1 MNSDIS
7 EGETEV
13 AVDSAELAGMVES
26 NPELDIMPDLLAPG
40 SEIADRYRIVRLLG
54 QGGMGSVYLAEHM
67 TIGKEVAIKTLSL
80 DYARRKSL
88 RERFLREA
96 RSASQIRHPNV
107 VDITDFGSTK
117 EGAPFIAM
125 EYLDGEDLK
134 QTLDREGRLPFE
146 RARHLIVQICRAL
159 QAAHDKGFI
168 HRDVKPANCFRIEHG
183 GVPDFIKVVDFGIAK
198 TTVGT
203 TDASELTKTGVI
215 VGTAAYMSPE
225 QARGDADIDA
235 RADVYSLGV
244 IMFVMLT
251 GRLPYQSTTP
261 LGMITKHMTEPVP
274 SLRKVAPEAK
284 LSSAVDAI
292 VRKSLAKDRDQ
303 RWQSAAELAAAL
315 EKAHGFATIAVPVL
329 ARDQPKRR
337 MWIAGMFGSFAAIG
351 LGLLL
356 FMGWGG
362 WGDTDQAPSEP
373 AVVAEP
379 SEPAPIAAQTVKVKL
394 VGAPARANV
403 FVRGQDLG
411 PASEPFT
418 LDQTD
423 QTVSIEVVA
432 PGYERTTVVVVPLAD
447 LDVPVTL
454 VAKPAEP
461 EPTDPDPE
469 PSEPEPDPELQAEP
483 EPVAKTIK
491 KKPKPEPGD
500 KPEVDKEIGF

>member
-1 MNSDIS
+1 MHSDIS

-26 NPELDIMPDLLAPG
+26 NPELDVMPDLLEPG
-40 SEIADRYRIVRLLG
+40 SEIADRYRIIRLLG
-54 QGGMGSVYLAEHM
+54 SGGMGNVYLAEHI
-67 TIGKEVAIKTLSL
+67 TIGKQVAIKTLNI

-134 QTLDREGRLPFE
+134 QTLEREGRLPFE
-146 RARHLIVQICRAL
+146 RARHLILQICRAL

-168 HRDVKPANCFRIEHG
+168 HRDVKPANCFRIVHG

-198 TTVGT
+198 TTSGT
-203 TDASELTKTGVI
+203 GDASELTKTGVI

-251 GRLPYQSTTP
+251 GQLPFTSTTP
-261 LGMITKHMTEPVP
+261 LGLITKHMTEPVP
-274 SLRKVAPEAK
+274 SLRKVAPDAR
-284 LSSAVDAI
+284 LSSAVDSI
-292 VRKSLAKDRDQ
+292 VRKAMAKDRDE

-315 EKAHGFATIAVPVL
+315 EKANGVATLAVPVL
-329 ARDQPKRR
+329 PLERPSSRV
-337 MWIAGMFGSFAAIG
+337 WIAGVFAGLVALG

-356 FMGWGG
+356 FDGLAS
-362 WGDTDQAPSEP
+362 GDDPSPPADDAAVGSEP
-373 AVVAEP
+373 SVPVA
-379 SEPAPIAAQTVKVKL
+379 PAGGTTVKVSL
-394 VGAPARANV
+394 VGAPAQARV
-403 FVRGQDLG
+403 IVGGRDLG

-418 LDQTD
+418 LDKSD
-423 QTVSIEVVA
+423 QTVSIEVTA
-432 PGYERTTVVVVPLAD
+432 PGYERSSVAVVPLAD
-447 LDVPVTL
+447 LDVPVSL
-454 VAKPAEP
+454 VAKAEPPTEPPPPEP
-461 EPTDPDPE
+461 EPPE
-469 PSEPEPDPELQAEP
+469 PELPP

-491 KKPKPEPGD
+491 KKPKPEPD
-500 KPEVDKEIGF
+500 EKPEVDKELGF

>member
-1 MNSDIS
+1 MHSDIS

-13 AVDSAELAGMVES
+13 AVDSAELVGMVES
-26 NPELDIMPDLLAPG
+26 NPELDVMPDLLEPG
-40 SEIADRYRIVRLLG
+40 SEIADRYRIVRHLG
-54 QGGMGSVYLAEHM
+54 SGGMGNVYLAEHM
-67 TIGKEVAIKTLSL
+67 TIGKQVAIKTLSL

-146 RARHLIVQICRAL
+146 RARHLIIQICRAL

-198 TTVGT
+198 TTVGSA
-203 TDASELTKTGVI
+203 DASELTKTGVI

-251 GRLPYQSTTP
+251 GQLPYQSTTP

-274 SLRKVAPEAK
+274 SLRKVAPQAK

-292 VRKSLAKDRDQ
+292 VRKSLAKDRGE

-315 EKAHGFATIAVPVL
+315 EKAHGSATMAVPAL
-329 ARDQPKRR
+329 ALEQPTGRAW
-337 MWIAGMFGSFAAIG
+337 MAGVFAGVAAVG
-351 LGLLL
+351 LGVFL
-356 FMGWGG
+356 FNTLGG
-362 WGDTDQAPSEP
+362 ADEGEEQP
-373 AVVAEP
+373 AVVVEP
-379 SEPAPIAAQTVKVKL
+379 SEPSTPVASDAAQTVTVAL
-394 VGAPARANV
+394 VGAPAQARVIVA
-403 FVRGQDLG
+403 GQDLG

-418 LDQTD
+418 LDQSD

-432 PGYERTTVVVVPLAD
+432 PGYERSSVAVVPLAD
-447 LDVPVTL
+447 LEVPVSL
-454 VAKPAEP
+454 VAKPPEPEPEVEPELPAEP
-461 EPTDPDPE
+461 EPAP
-469 PSEPEPDPELQAEP
+469 EP
-483 EPVAKTIK
+483 EPVAETIK
-491 KKPKPEPGD
+491 KKPKPGDKPEVD